1 MAQWR
6 EKAQSAERGWNESR
20 DRGPQRGGWGG
31 GDRGERRDRD
41 IPGVT
46 PELNDAR
53 RELKAAIS
61 DALDTGDEDAQRRI
75 ADILRKAA
83 ELIRRRD
90 VDLG

>member
-1 MAQWR
+1 MR
-6 EKAQSAERGWNESR
+6 EVNE
-20 DRGPQRGGWGG
+20 
-31 GDRGERRDRD
+31 
-41 IPGVT
+41 
-46 PELNDAR
+46 AR

-61 DALDTGDEDAQRRI
+61 DALDSGDEDAQRRI